1 MNNLTQ
7 RIKNV
12 STNFLSNS
20 KTLGTEVTRLTSK
33 IAANKVLELT
43 GVVESKTVSKIT
55 LKKYL

>member
-7 RIKNV
+7 RIKNA

-43 GVVESKTVSKIT
+43 GVVESKTAGKIT
-55 LKKYL
+55 LKK

>member
-7 RIKNV
+7 RIKNA
-12 STNFLSNS
+12 STNFLPNS

-43 GVVESKTVSKIT
+43 GVVESKTAGKIT
-55 LKKYL
+55 LTK